1 MNDDPATTSPAQP
14 RAGALRRLLL
24 LRPGEGS
31 LLASTL
37 LAGFLVHAA
46 YYILRPIRDSFAISA
61 GTERLPWMITGT
73 LAAVLLGNLLYSF
86 AAGRLTRG
94 RLIPGVYRFFAVNI
108 LAFYALFLALPEA
121 SAHTLGL
128 GFFVWTGVFNLFAV
142 SIFWGLISESFDHER
157 AVRLFGAVAA
167 GGTLGAVFGAGA
179 VTTLALWL
187 GPIHL
192 LPLGAIMIEGAIHAL
207 RSSDHAAER
216 LRLAAP
222 TASDAPTTLT
232 TTAASTDA
240 PAPTPHPIEDA
251 PVRTGRLNG
260 LLKGLVG
267 GSTRGLRDCAREPYL
282 RSIALYMMLFTV
294 TSTIAYFEQTRL
306 VGLHVQD
313 HAGRVAMLARI
324 DLVANIATL
333 ILQFLV
339 TGRLVRRIGVAWA
352 LLLVP
357 ALTAAGFGMLY
368 ALPTLGALIAF
379 QVARRSVHYAVDRP
393 TREMLFTVVPA
404 ERRLASKAFIDTFIY
419 RGGDLIGA
427 WGYGLMGSATSG
439 AASLMSL
446 IGVPVALAWL
456 AGAAGLGRRH
466 ERLRRASSGHQT
478 AE

>member
-1 MNDDPATTSPAQP
+1 MNDDAPPSSSPPP

-24 LRPGEGS
+24 LKPGEGS

-37 LAGFLVHAA
+37 LAGFLIHAA

-73 LAAVLLGNLLYSF
+73 LAAVLLGNLIYSF
-86 AAGRLTRG
+86 AAGRLPRG
-94 RLIPGVYRFFAVNI
+94 RLIPSVYRFFAVNI
-108 LAFYALFLALPEA
+108 LAFYALFLTLPES

-179 VTTLALWL
+179 VTSLAQWL

-207 RSSDHAAER
+207 RTSDRAAER
-216 LRLAAP
+216 LKLAAP
-222 TASDAPTTLT
+222 TDSDAPTTP
-232 TTAASTDA
+232 DA
-240 PAPTPHPIEDA
+240 APTPHPIEDA

-282 RSIALYMMLFTV
+282 RSIAIYMMLFTV

-352 LLLVP
+352 LVLVP
-357 ALTAAGFGMLY
+357 ALTAAGFGLLY

-427 WGYGLMGSATSG
+427 WGYGFMGSMTSG
-439 AASLMSL
+439 AAAGASLMSL

-466 ERLRRASSGHQT
+466 ERLRRASSKHQ
-478 AE
+478 ADE

>member
-1 MNDDPATTSPAQP
+1 M
-14 RAGALRRLLL
+14 

-73 LAAVLLGNLLYSF
+73 LAAVLAGNLLYSLV
-86 AAGRLTRG
+86 AGKLSRG
-94 RLIPGVYRFFAVNI
+94 RLIPSVYRFFAVNI

-167 GGTLGAVFGAGA
+167 GGTLGAIFGAGA
-179 VTTLALWL
+179 VTSLAQWL

-192 LPLGAIMIEGAIHAL
+192 LPMGAIMIEGAVHAL
-207 RSSDHAAER
+207 HASDRAAER
-216 LRLAAP
+216 LRLAHPAQ
-222 TASDAPTTLT
+222 SH
-232 TTAASTDA
+232 A
-240 PAPTPHPIEDA
+240 PAPSEPSAHPIEDA

-260 LLKGLVG
+260 FLKGLVG
-267 GSTRGLRDCAREPYL
+267 GSTRGLRDCARDSYL
-282 RSIALYMMLFTV
+282 RSIAIYMMLFTV

-324 DLVANIATL
+324 DLVANLATL

-357 ALTAAGFGMLY
+357 TLTAAGFGLLY
-368 ALPTLGALIAF
+368 ALPTLAALIAF

-404 ERRLASKAFIDTFIY
+404 DRRLPSKAFIDTFIY

-427 WGYGLMGSATSG
+427 WGYGLMGSLTSG
-439 AASLMSL
+439 PAGASLMSL
-446 IGVPVALAWL
+446 LGVPVALAWL

-466 ERLRRASSGHQT
+466 ERLRRGSSSHQP